1 MRLGAH
7 VSAAGGIDLA
17 IDRGVEIGAEA
28 VQIFASSN
36 QQWAFKPL
44 DEKQTA
50 SFKTKALEHSI
61 GPNVLHGIY
70 LVTLG
75 TEEPELLRRGVQ
87 SLVNYMNAAHDLG
100 MLGVVFHL
108 GSHKGAGFEA
118 VFRQVVE
125 SMNRVLDNSPDDT
138 LLIMEN
144 SAGMGNHIGSKFHEL
159 GTLLKEVGSPRVKVC
174 LDTQHSFAAG
184 YDLTT
189 PEAVA
194 GTLRQFDGEIGLEHL
209 AAIHC
214 NDSKR
219 DLGAGVDRHEN
230 IGEGYMGLEAFEAIL
245 AAPALRDVPF
255 YLEVP
260 GFEGHGPDRRNMDII
275 KSIRE
280 KQAISA

>member
-7 VSAAGGIDLA
+7 VSAAGGLDLS
-17 IDRGVEIGAEA
+17 IDRAVDIGAEA

-36 QQWAFKPL
+36 QRWDFKPL
-44 DEKQTA
+44 DEKMVA
-50 SFKTKALEHSI
+50 RFKAKAIEHSV

-70 LVTLG
+70 LLSLG
-75 TEEPELLRRGVQ
+75 TENPENLRKGIQ

-100 MLGVVFHL
+100 MLGVIFHL
-108 GSHKGAGFEA
+108 GSHKGAGFDA

-144 SAGMGNHIGSKFHEL
+144 SAGMGNHIGSKFSEL
-159 GTLLKEVGSPRVKVC
+159 GSILRELASPRVKIC

-189 PEAVA
+189 TEGVA
-194 GTLRQFDGEIGLEHL
+194 SAMEKFNREIGVGHL
-209 AAIHC
+209 AAVHC

-219 DLGAGVDRHEN
+219 ELNAGVDRHEN
-230 IGEGYMGLEAFEAIL
+230 IGEGHMGLAAFEAVL
-245 AAPALRDVPF
+245 AHPAFLDVPF

-260 GFEGHGPDRRNMDII
+260 GFEGNGPDQRNVDIL
-275 KSIRE
+275 KTIRD
-280 KQAISA
+280 QLAIPA